1 MWSRR
6 TMYPWFYDKAKC
18 SFKSWEGGLIMWR
31 CSYCGKDL
39 KLSYDGVRALIAIGS
54 FKCPK
59 CEQKLEVK
67 DDFCR
72 C

>member
-1 MWSRR
+1 
-6 TMYPWFYDKAKC
+6 
-18 SFKSWEGGLIMWR
+18 MWR

-59 CEQKLEVK
+59 CNRELKVK
-67 DDFCR
+67 EDYCR
-72 C
+72 GSD